1 MATNKSMI
9 ELLERASELIDELSA
24 VNKVLKR
31 HIGEQKRQPSRDFN
45 DRYVYN
51 KRKKTY
57 TRVYES

>member
-24 VNKVLKR
+24 INKVLRR

-51 KRKKTY
+51 KSRKTY
-57 TRVYES
+57 TRVYD

>member
-9 ELLERASELIDELSA
+9 ELLERATELIDELSA
-24 VNKVLKR
+24 INKVLRR

-45 DRYVYN
+45 DKYVYN

-57 TRVYES
+57 VRVYD

>member
-24 VNKVLKR
+24 INKVLRR

-51 KRKKTY
+51 KSKKTY
-57 TRVYES
+57 IRVYD

>member
-9 ELLERASELIDELSA
+9 ELLERAAELIDELSA
-24 VNKVLKR
+24 INKVLRR

-51 KRKKTY
+51 KNKKTY
-57 TRVYES
+57 VRVYD

>member
-9 ELLERASELIDELSA
+9 ELLERASELIYELSA
-24 VNKVLKR
+24 INKVLKR

-51 KRKKTY
+51 KSKKTY
-57 TRVYES
+57 TRVYD